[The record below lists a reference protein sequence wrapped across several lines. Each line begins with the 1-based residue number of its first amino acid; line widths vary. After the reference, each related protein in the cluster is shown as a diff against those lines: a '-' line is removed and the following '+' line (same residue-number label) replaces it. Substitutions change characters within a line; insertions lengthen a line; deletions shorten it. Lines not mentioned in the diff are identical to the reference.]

1 MTKCIYC
8 DFNHPDHIGAEIK
21 KAGVD
26 VVSVKNQFEEEDNVK
41 INISVGTRGKA
52 TEFWDSYKRDF
63 LSNYNFIMINFV
75 NNGNYFRAL
84 VKTKYGYIAVC
95 GDEQVTYVGGGIWSV
110 AKDE

>member
-1 MTKCIYC
+1 MIEKLKKDKAKETIASMDKWI
-8 DFNHPDHIGAEIK
+8 AEIK

-26 VVSVKNQFEEEDNVK
+26 VVEEEDNMK
-41 INISVGTRGKA
+41 ISIPIGTRGKA

-95 GDEQVTYVGGGIWSV
+95 GDEQVTYVGDGIWSV

>member
-1 MTKCIYC
+1 MQL
-8 DFNHPDHIGAEIK
+8 K
-21 KAGVD
+21 KAGI
-26 VVSVKNQFEEEDNVK
+26 KFNGQFKEESNMK
-41 INISVGTRGKA
+41 ISIPIGTRGKA

-95 GDEQVTYVGGGIWSV
+95 GDEQVTYVGDGIWSV
-110 AKDE
+110 SKDE